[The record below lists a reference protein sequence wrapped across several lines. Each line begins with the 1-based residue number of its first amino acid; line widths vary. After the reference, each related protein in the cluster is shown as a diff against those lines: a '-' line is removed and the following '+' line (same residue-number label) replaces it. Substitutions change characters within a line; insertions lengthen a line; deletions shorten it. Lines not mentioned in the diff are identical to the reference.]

1 MRCAAGV
8 IMSDLHDRI
17 TRLAAEAQQ
26 RADVAGTQAAWQEG
40 RAHGLREAA
49 AIAAAAADTRT
60 LQGGIRDYIETLKSR
75 GTPRPTPPGYRPPF
89 LDPASPAIGEAAAV
103 AKRATW
109 RQVVEELHTLLD
121 ADEPEEAGDE

>member
-1 MRCAAGV
+1 
-8 IMSDLHDRI
+8 MSDAQDRI
-17 TRLAAEAQQ
+17 ARLAAEAQQ
-26 RADVAGTQAAWQEG
+26 RADVAGVQATWQEG

-109 RQVVEELHTLLD
+109 RQVAEELHTLLD